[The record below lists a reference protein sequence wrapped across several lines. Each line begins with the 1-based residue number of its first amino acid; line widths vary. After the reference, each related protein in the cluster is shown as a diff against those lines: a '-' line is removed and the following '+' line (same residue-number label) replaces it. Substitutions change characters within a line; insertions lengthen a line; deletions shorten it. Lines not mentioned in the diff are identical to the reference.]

1 MLSHYLLS
9 GFGSGR
15 RFARV
20 RRRLSATLWARA
32 GARRA
37 SGRVSERVKWTGVND
52 SFSCCQECRRW
63 RRRKTS
69 QSTVSPGTTA
79 RKRRKNVDTGNL
91 QHDST
96 SLFTYDNNTN
106 RLQLFVLYNTVQFK
120 NNFTLRDLFTSCT
133 MEIDISNWKVC
144 VKLEMFQSSY
154 GSIHN

>member
-1 MLSHYLLS
+1 MLCRVVTLLVKWIWERAAICAGTAPIIRKFVS
-9 GFGSGR
+9 PS
-15 RFARV
+15 
-20 RRRLSATLWARA
+20 RLAVGEW
-32 GARRA
+32 A

-133 MEIDISNWKVC
+133 MEIDISN
-144 VKLEMFQSSY
+144 
-154 GSIHN
+154 